1 MNTDDPQPAE
11 SGIGLSRPAPIHELQ
26 SFLDS
31 LIDNIPDMIFVK
43 EAKELRFVRFN
54 RAAEELL
61 GYSRRELIGRNDYD
75 FFTKEEADFFT
86 AKDREVLESKR
97 MHEVLEEPIHTKYKG
112 TRLLHTK
119 KIPIL
124 DAHGVPQY
132 LLGISADVTERRN
145 LERELLAI
153 SDRERRAISQDLHD
167 GLGQLLTGIGFLSK
181 ALHGSLA
188 ATNHPGAADAERIVS
203 LIGQAVG
210 QTRDVARM
218 LSPIDLNADG
228 LAAALEDLALGAER
242 MSHISF
248 RCIIDPRSRIMD
260 GPLAYHLY
268 RIAQECTNNAIKHSQ
283 ARTVT
288 IRLASAGGDA
298 VRLEVADDGV
308 GVSEHSLKN
317 SPGLGLSIMQYR
329 ARMIGAVLRIESRRG
344 GGTVVTCATLS
355 GTPPDSRMSRE

>member
-1 MNTDDPQPAE
+1 MNADDPRSTQAGVE
-11 SGIGLSRPAPIHELQ
+11 HSGAAPIRELQ

-31 LIDNIPDMIFVK
+31 LIDNMPDMIFVK

-61 GYSRRELIGRNDYD
+61 GYSRQELIGRNDYD
-75 FFTKEEADFFT
+75 FFTREEADFFT
-86 AKDREVLESKR
+86 DKDREVLESKR

-124 DAHGVPQY
+124 DEHGVPQY
-132 LLGISADVTERRN
+132 LLGISQDVTERRN
-145 LERELLAI
+145 LEREILI
-153 SDRERRAISQDLHD
+153 VGDRERRAISQDLHD
-167 GLGQLLTGIGFLSK
+167 GLGQLLTGIGFMSK
-181 ALHGSLA
+181 ALYDNLA
-188 ATNHPGAADAERIVS
+188 ATRHPGAAEAERIVN
-203 LIGQAVG
+203 LIGQAVV

-242 MSHISF
+242 MSHVRF
-248 RCIIDPRSRIMD
+248 RCNIDPRSRITD

-268 RIAQECTNNAIKHSQ
+268 RIAQECTTNALKHSQ
-283 ARTVT
+283 AKTVT
-288 IRLASAGGDA
+288 ISLFSNGGDS

-308 GVSEHSLKN
+308 GVREQALTN

-329 ARMIGAVLRIESRRG
+329 ARMIGAVLRVESQAG
-344 GGTVVTCATLS
+344 GGTVVTCSTHNAT
-355 GTPPDSRMSRE
+355 P